1 MAGWALI
8 MVNYDEGEDF
18 ARCSLV
24 SLYWRESLSES
35 LARIKLGAGEDG
47 IDADELG
54 SIELRGRGLGEGQA
68 GGTNPLSHP
77 SAPRTAS
84 TPSRQKQIPHSQ
96 HAKTHNLSS
105 CAILS
110 ILSYHG

>member
-1 MAGWALI
+1 MKGKTSR
-8 MVNYDEGEDF
+8 
-18 ARCSLV
+18 RCSLV

-68 GGTNPLSHP
+68 GGTNPLYHP

-84 TPSRQKQIPHSQ
+84 TPSRQKQRVAPMNDDTEGGRSLCQ
-96 HAKTHNLSS
+96 DS
-105 CAILS
+105 
-110 ILSYHG
+110 